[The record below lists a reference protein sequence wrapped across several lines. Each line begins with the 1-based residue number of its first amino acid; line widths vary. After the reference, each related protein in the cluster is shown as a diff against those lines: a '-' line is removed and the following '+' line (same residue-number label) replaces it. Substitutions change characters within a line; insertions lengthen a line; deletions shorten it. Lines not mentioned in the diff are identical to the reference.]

1 MESLAVDVGQWIY
14 ILTDWSVINK
24 CIVEALTHPRQRRKE
39 ARPAELMAAALEL
52 FVERGFVGTRLDD
65 VAARAG
71 VSKGTLYLYFDSKEA
86 LFKAVIQE
94 GIVPILEEGAG
105 LVDGFEGSTADLLRA
120 LIGEWWQRI
129 GNTHLAGVP
138 KLMISEAGNFP
149 ELATYYHDAVIM
161 RGRDLMRRTLQRG
174 IASGEF
180 RAVDVE
186 TAIDVIFAPV
196 LMMVIWRYSLG
207 ACCGTAHD
215 PQTYLNTHFDLALG
229 GLAAPVSRGRGRTSR

>member
-1 MESLAVDVGQWIY
+1 
-14 ILTDWSVINK
+14 
-24 CIVEALTHPRQRRKE
+24 
-39 ARPAELMAAALEL
+39 MAAALEL
-52 FVERGFVGTRLDD
+52 FVEKGFAGTRLED

-71 VSKGTLYLYFDSKEA
+71 VSKGTLYLYFDNKEA

-94 GIVPILEEGAG
+94 GIVPLLEEGAG
-105 LVDGFEGSTADLLRA
+105 LVDSFQGGSADLLRT
-120 LIGEWWQRI
+120 LIGEWWQRM
-129 GNTHLAGVP
+129 GSSPLAGVP

-149 ELATYYHDAVIM
+149 ELATYYNEVVIV

-196 LMMVIWRYSLG
+196 LMMLIWRYSLG
-207 ACCGTAHD
+207 ACCGIAHD
-215 PQTYLNTHFDLALG
+215 PQAYLNTQLDMMLG
-229 GLAAPVSRGRGRTSR
+229 GLVAPVTRTRTAR

>member
-1 MESLAVDVGQWIY
+1 
-14 ILTDWSVINK
+14 
-24 CIVEALTHPRQRRKE
+24 
-39 ARPAELMAAALEL
+39 
-52 FVERGFVGTRLDD
+52 
-65 VAARAG
+65 

-86 LFKAVIQE
+86 LFKAVIRE

-105 LVDGFEGSTADLLRA
+105 LVDNFAGSAADLLRA
-120 LIGEWWQRI
+120 LISEWWQRI
-129 GNTHLAGVP
+129 GNTPLAGVS

-149 ELATYYHDAVIM
+149 ELATYYHDTVIV

-186 TAIDVIFAPV
+186 TAIDIIFAPV

-207 ACCGTAHD
+207 VCCGKAND
-215 PQTYLNTHFDLALG
+215 PQVYLRNHFDLTLA
-229 GLAAPVSRGRGRTSR
+229 GLAAPKRGRAKR

>member
-1 MESLAVDVGQWIY
+1 METLA
-14 ILTDWSVINK
+14 
-24 CIVEALTHPRQRRKE
+24 HPRQRRKE

-52 FVERGFVGTRLDD
+52 FVEKGFAGTRLDD

-94 GIVPILEEGAG
+94 GIVPILEEGAS
-105 LVDGFEGSTADLLRA
+105 LIDGFEGSTADLLRA
-120 LIGEWWQRI
+120 MIAEWWQRI

-149 ELATYYHDAVIM
+149 DLATYYHDVVIT

-180 RAVDVE
+180 RVVDVE

-196 LMMVIWRYSLG
+196 LMLVIWRYSLG
-207 ACCGTAHD
+207 ACCGMAHD
-215 PQTYLNTHFDLALG
+215 PQAYLRSHLDLTLG
-229 GLAAPVSRGRGRTSR
+229 GLTARPKKRATA

>member
-1 MESLAVDVGQWIY
+1 M
-14 ILTDWSVINK
+14 
-24 CIVEALTHPRQRRKE
+24 EALTHPRQRRKE

-52 FVERGFVGTRLDD
+52 FVEKGFVGTRLED

-94 GIVPILEEGAG
+94 GIVPLLEEGAG
-105 LVDGFEGSTADLLRA
+105 LVDRFEGSTADLLRA

-149 ELATYYHDAVIM
+149 ELAIYYNDTVIVP
-161 RGRDLMRRTLQRG
+161 GRDLMRRTLQRG

-180 RAVDVE
+180 RGVDVE

-196 LMMVIWRYSLG
+196 LMMLIWRYSMG
-207 ACCGTAHD
+207 ACCGTSHD
-215 PQTYLNTHFDLALG
+215 PEAYLKTHFDLTLG
-229 GLAAPVSRGRGRTSR
+229 GLLDPDRTRTAR